1 MTATA
6 LLTEL
11 KQHGVTLHPKG
22 DRLAFGPREKV
33 SHDLREKIIRY
44 KSELLAL
51 LQSSPIDATL
61 SGAYRRY
68 WSLPESEPTETFQAA
83 YKEIVKLEAKA
94 DPQTAWRSLREAAR
108 AWYAES
114 GACPFC
120 RERGELHLPAEQPEL
135 ELRGRG

>member
-51 LQSSPIDATL
+51 LHSSPPDATL

-68 WSLPESEPTETFQAA
+68 WSLPESESMEVFQAA
-83 YKEIVKLEAKA
+83 YAEIVRLEAQA
-94 DPQTAWRSLREAAR
+94 DPQTAWRTLREAAM
-108 AWYAES
+108 AWHAES
-114 GACPFC
+114 GICPFC
-120 RERGELHLPAEQPEL
+120 RHAGELHLPAQEVEREL
-135 ELRGRG
+135 SR